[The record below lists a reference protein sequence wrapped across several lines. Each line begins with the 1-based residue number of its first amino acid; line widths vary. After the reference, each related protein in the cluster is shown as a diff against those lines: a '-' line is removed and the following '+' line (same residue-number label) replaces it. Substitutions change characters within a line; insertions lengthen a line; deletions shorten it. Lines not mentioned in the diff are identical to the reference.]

1 MPIIQIQLLEG
12 RSENQIREI
21 ISSVTNAVVKTAHVP
36 AENVRVIVTE
46 IAPTHW
52 AVAGKTKAETT
63 NNH

>member
-12 RSENQIREI
+12 RSVNQIKEI
-21 ISSVTNAVVKTAHVP
+21 VSSVTNAVVETAQVP

-46 IAPTHW
+46 VAPTHW
-52 AVAGKTKAETT
+52 AVAGKTKADTT